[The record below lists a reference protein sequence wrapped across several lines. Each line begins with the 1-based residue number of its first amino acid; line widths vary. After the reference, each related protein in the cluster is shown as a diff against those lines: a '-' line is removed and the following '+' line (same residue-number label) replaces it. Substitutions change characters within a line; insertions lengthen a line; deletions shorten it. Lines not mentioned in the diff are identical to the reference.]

1 MVEVVA
7 TQEAFA
13 RRQVLMVPGYTET
26 GSDENYYV
34 TQFFGALPAN
44 VDPNPPAEAMGRPQA
59 YYVEQPPQATV
70 PPHYHDTNQYQVFL
84 EGSAIFGRK
93 PVGAMAVHYAS
104 GHTPYGPIIT
114 KDHATHYLTMR
125 NQWDSGGKTM
135 PQSRPTL
142 RKVRRRFRMIEKID
156 QPDLASLAS
165 GAVDRQDALAC
176 EDDGLG
182 VATFGLGAG
191 AQTDLALAAP
201 GEGRFGLVIEGMLR
215 GQDTDLDAGSCV
227 YIGPADQGQFQ
238 AGPDGAAVLVMQF
251 PPEPI

>member
-1 MVEVVA
+1 MVDVVA
-7 TQEAFA
+7 TKEAFA

-44 VDPNPPAEAMGRPQA
+44 VDPNPPEAAMGQPQA

-84 EGSAIFGRK
+84 HGHAVFGKK
-93 PVGAMAVHYAS
+93 PVVPLAVHYAN

-114 KDHATHYLTMR
+114 KDRATHYLTLR
-125 NQWDSGGKTM
+125 NEWDSGGKTM
-135 PQSRPTL
+135 PDSRPTL
-142 RKVRRRFRMIEKID
+142 RKVRRRFRMIED
-156 QPDLASLAS
+156 LELPDLAKLAA
-165 GAVDRQDALAC
+165 GAVDRHDALPC

-182 VATFGLGAG
+182 VSTFGLGAD

-201 GEGRFGLVIEGMLR
+201 GQGRFGLVLAGVLH
-215 GQDTDLDAGSCV
+215 GQNKALESGSCV
-227 YIGPADQGQFQ
+227 YVGPTDTESFQ
-238 AGPDGAAVLVMQF
+238 AGPEGAAVLVMQF